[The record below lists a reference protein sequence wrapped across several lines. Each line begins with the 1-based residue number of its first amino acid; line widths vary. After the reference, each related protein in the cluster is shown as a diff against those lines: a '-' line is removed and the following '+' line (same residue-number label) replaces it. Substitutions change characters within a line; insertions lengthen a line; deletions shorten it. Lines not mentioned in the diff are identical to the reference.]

1 MALWE
6 LTMTNEKTDPTDPV
20 SEDLKDADLD
30 KVNGGLGG
38 DDIGWVKSPTK
49 ADADK
54 PLSGTD
60 LGSGRLK

>member
-1 MALWE
+1 
-6 LTMTNEKTDPTDPV
+6 MTNEKNDTTDPV
-20 SEDLKDADLD
+20 SEDLKESDLD

-38 DDIGWVKSPTK
+38 DDPGWVKSPTK

-54 PLSGTD
+54 PVSGMD